1 VDLGMATVTVCGWL
15 ARPMEI
21 FFFGREGCLAVRGLR
36 RAYQRMFIWVG
47 GCPAPAR
54 LGGINNWCFLCY
66 PMHCALC
73 CLRLR
78 YAHKFFKKNKK
89 QNLEHHLLVSNCRS
103 FFETLQILFSKHC
116 TSFSFFKA
124 RDDRLIAVWDGEH
137 AHACLQFVRAL
148 GNS

>member
-1 VDLGMATVTVCGWL
+1 MATVTVCGWL

-78 YAHKFFKKNKK
+78 YAHKFKKNKNK
-89 QNLEHHLLVSNCRS
+89 KTKFRAS
-103 FFETLQILFSKHC
+103 FASFKLQILFRNIADHFQSQRRSTYC
-116 TSFSFFKA
+116 SVGRGA
-124 RDDRLIAVWDGEH
+124 RTCMRT
-137 AHACLQFVRAL
+137 VRQGPWKQL
-148 GNS
+148 TLSGCRHSV